1 MAAETAMDD
10 TKVYRKIL
18 CEFREAVNGCIR
30 NISMTPGILENSGRP
45 STSRRRA
52 KVKTW
57 TWRIW
62 DLEVD
67 VFCKQICIFLT
78 RAATPFSA
86 SSLNSSSNR
95 SVTIPSFHLCTFRR

>member
-45 STSRRRA
+45 STTGESQN
-52 KVKTW
+52 
-57 TWRIW
+57 
-62 DLEVD
+62 VD
-67 VFCKQICIFLT
+67 VAGLGFGVFHKQI
-78 RAATPFSA
+78 
-86 SSLNSSSNR
+86 
-95 SVTIPSFHLCTFRR
+95 